1 MPNAPYR
8 SQNIHI
14 YTLNVHWSV
23 LTAKRHCNQGCAS
36 VHIANFCIAQYIGEA
51 EQESW
56 AHQQGTYIT
65 YHRIA
70 GLQMWSNG

>member
-36 VHIANFCIAQYIGEA
+36 VHIANFCIAQYIGDA
-51 EQESW
+51 EQALW
-56 AHQQGTYIT
+56 AHQQGT
-65 YHRIA
+65 
-70 GLQMWSNG
+70 